1 MSVPE
6 LDMSTVE
13 RILSQ
18 PTRLSMDQTEAVL
31 SKTRYNRV
39 IAGAGAG
46 KTETLTRRIAYLAL
60 ADEVP
65 PSSIVAFTFTE
76 RAARSM
82 KSRIYQRV
90 AELKPSKLNVLGEM
104 YVGTIH
110 AYAKR
115 ILDDHFRYG
124 NYSVLDENQEM
135 AFLMRQGW
143 DLNLRDYHRN
153 YSESCRIFSRTV
165 NMVWDEMLSRK
176 ELEEKVPGFFDR
188 LVRYE
193 SLLDRH
199 KLLTFGRMILLAVL
213 RLKEAPDTLSNVK
226 HLIVDEYQDINQA
239 QEELISLVG
248 SHGEIFAVGDPRQS
262 IYQWRGSDERFFE
275 SFSERFK
282 EARNVTIRENRRSS
296 KKIVTNANK
305 FAGTLQRIYEPMQ
318 PTKPEEGLIG
328 TVCHSDPVSE
338 ASWIADQIE
347 DLVANRGLKYSDIGL
362 LTRSVSLAAGPL
374 VDEFKARR
382 IPYIVGGKVGLFKRD
397 EAKAMGYIFSWFCE
411 DGFWVEDPWK
421 MNEKITGDDL
431 LDAALQFWKA
441 AYNHALPADAETKL
455 RKIKK
460 DLNSTPSSYRNFT
473 AIYHDV
479 LSLLGFR
486 ELDHE
491 DPNDAALMA
500 NLGRFHNLLTDYE
513 TANRIGG
520 RTPHWKQDLWNLCW
534 FINSYASKAYEEQ
547 PSDNIRGI
555 NAVQIMTIHQAKGL
569 EWPILILFSTVKNR
583 FPPRSVGRKQTWC
596 NIPRDMFDAE
606 RYEGSEEDERRLF
619 YVAITRARDAL
630 IISYSAQE
638 NGQVKR
644 SPFIED
650 MDLGLATRLRPVT
663 LPTMQIGPAQISD
676 EMLTFSASEITAY
689 IRCPYMYLLREI
701 YGYQPQLTEAI
712 GYGKGVHFC
721 LRRAVE
727 LVKKDGQNPIAA
739 AATAVDKDFYMPYA
753 GGQVLENYKTG
764 ARKAVMLYA
773 KNYAVALGDN
783 SEAEY
788 RIEFPIHNATVMGRI
803 DVLENNEVRDY
814 KTSHD
819 YVDPN
824 EVAMQVRIY
833 VAGLR
838 KLGRQIEKGSIAYLS
853 SEKVDIETIDVNE
866 PTVEYAVQEAEKVV
880 RSIIDGCFTP
890 KPGTSCKK
898 CDQEPICRWRHRLA
912 NDEPAI
918 KESIVSSSLN

>member
-1 MSVPE
+1 MN
-6 LDMSTVE
+6 TVE

-18 PTRLSMDQTEAVL
+18 PTRLSIDQTEAVL
-31 SKTRYNRV
+31 SKARYNRV

-90 AELKPSKLNVLGEM
+90 TVLKPSKLNVLGEM
-104 YVGTIH
+104 YIGTIH

-135 AFLMRQGW
+135 AFLMRHGW
-143 DLNLRDYHRN
+143 DLNLRDYQPK

-176 ELEEKVPGFFDR
+176 TLEERVPGFFDR

-193 SLLDRH
+193 NLLDRH

-213 RLKEAPDTLSNVK
+213 RLKEAPDTLSYVK

-248 SHGEIFAVGDPRQS
+248 SHGEIFVVGDPRQS

-305 FAGTLQRIYEPMQ
+305 FAGTFQRKYEPMQ

-328 TVCHSDPVSE
+328 TVCHSNSAYE
-338 ASWIADQIE
+338 ANWIANQVE
-347 DLVANRGLKYSDIGL
+347 DLVAKRGLKYSDIGL

-397 EAKAMGYIFSWFCE
+397 EAKAVGCIFSWFCE
-411 DGFWVEDPWK
+411 DGFWVEDSWK
-421 MNEKITGDDL
+421 WNEKIIDDDL
-431 LDAALQFWKA
+431 LEAALDFWRA
-441 AYNHALPADAETKL
+441 AYHHIVPVDAETKL
-455 RKIKK
+455 RKIKGG
-460 DLNSTPSSYRNFT
+460 LNSTPSSYRNFT

-479 LSLLGFR
+479 LVVLGFK

-520 RTPHWKQDLWNLCW
+520 RTPHWKEDLRNLCW
-534 FINSYASKAYEEQ
+534 FINSYASQAYEEQ
-547 PSDNIRGI
+547 PSDNIRDI

-569 EWPILILFSTVKNR
+569 EWPIVILFSAVKNR

-630 IISYSAQE
+630 LISYFAQQ

-650 MDLGLATRLRPVT
+650 IDLGLATRLQPVA
-663 LPTMQIGPAQISD
+663 LPIMQIGPAQISD
-676 EMLTFSASEITAY
+676 EMRTFSASEITAY
-689 IRCPYMYLLREI
+689 TRCPYMYLLREV
-701 YGYQPQLTEAI
+701 YGYQPQLNEAI

-727 LVKKDGQNPIAA
+727 LVKRDGQNPIT
-739 AATAVDKDFYMPYA
+739 AATTAIDKDFYMPYA
-753 GGQVLENYKTG
+753 GGQVLENYKRG
-764 ARKAVMLYA
+764 AREAVILYA
-773 KNYAVALGDN
+773 RNHAVDLGES

-788 RIEFPIHNATVMGRI
+788 RIEFLIHNATVMGRI
-803 DVLENNEVRDY
+803 DVLENKEVRDY

-819 YVDPN
+819 YVEPN
-824 EVAMQVRIY
+824 EVAMQIRIY
-833 VAGLR
+833 AAGLR
-838 KLGRQIEKGSIAYLS
+838 KLGRQIDKGSVAYLS
-853 SEKVDIETIDVNE
+853 SENVNIEAIDVSE
-866 PTVEYAVQEAEKVV
+866 PTVEYTVQEAEKVV
-880 RSIIDGCFTP
+880 KSIIDGSYTP
-890 KPGTSCKK
+890 KPGTSCQK
-898 CDQEPICRWRHRLA
+898 CDQGPICRWRHRLA
-912 NDEPAI
+912 NDAPAI
-918 KESIVSSSLN
+918 QEVASHAH

>member
-1 MSVPE
+1 
-6 LDMSTVE
+6 
-13 RILSQ
+13 
-18 PTRLSMDQTEAVL
+18 
-31 SKTRYNRV
+31 
-39 IAGAGAG
+39 
-46 KTETLTRRIAYLAL
+46 
-60 ADEVP
+60 
-65 PSSIVAFTFTE
+65 
-76 RAARSM
+76 M

-104 YVGTIH
+104 YIGTIH

-143 DLNLRDYHRN
+143 DLNLRDYHPN

-176 ELEEKVPGFFDR
+176 ELEERVPGFFDR

-193 SLLDRH
+193 NLLDRH

-213 RLKEAPDTLSNVK
+213 RLKETPDTLSNVK

-296 KKIVTNANK
+296 KRIVANANK
-305 FAGTLQRIYEPMQ
+305 FAGTLQRRYEPMQ

-328 TVCHSDPVSE
+328 TVCHSDPVYE
-338 ASWIADQIE
+338 ANWIADQIE

-397 EAKAMGYIFSWFCE
+397 EAKATGCIFSWFCE

-421 MNEKITGDDL
+421 WSEKITGDDL
-431 LDAALQFWKA
+431 LEGALQFWKA
-441 AYNHALPADAETKL
+441 AYHHALPVDAEAKL
-455 RKIKK
+455 RKIKR

-491 DPNDAALMA
+491 EPNDAALMA

-583 FPPRSVGRKQTWC
+583 FPPRSVGSKQTWC
-596 NIPRDMFDAE
+596 NIPRELFDAE

-630 IISYSAQE
+630 IISYFVQE

-650 MDLGLATRLRPVT
+650 MNLGLATRLQPVT

-689 IRCPYMYLLREI
+689 IRCPYMYLLREV

-727 LVKKDGQNPIAA
+727 LVKKDGQNPIVA

-764 ARKAVMLYA
+764 AREAVMLYA
-773 KNYAVALGDN
+773 RNYAVALGDN

-824 EVAMQVRIY
+824 EVAMQIRIY

-838 KLGRQIEKGSIAYLS
+838 KLGRQIEKGSVAYLS
-853 SEKVDIETIDVNE
+853 SENVNIEAIDVNE
-866 PTVEYAVQEAEKVV
+866 PTVEYAVREAEKVV
-880 RSIIDGCFTP
+880 KSIIDGCFTP

-898 CDQEPICRWRHRLA
+898 CDQGPICRWRHRLA

-918 KESIVSSSLN
+918 KGSIVSRSLN